1 MNLILLFLI
10 QDGFEKLSEELNDAD
25 WNAFPI
31 GEKYGIWIPIVLVIV
46 VFFGF
51 SYLTKIIENEQKI
64 KILIVKEDYTSGIS
78 YYISSGICY
87 IRSLLIINHF

>member
-1 MNLILLFLI
+1 MMNLILLFLI

-31 GEKYGIWIPIVLVIV
+31 GEKYGIWIPIALVIV

-51 SYLTKIIENEQKI
+51 SYLTKIIENEQK
-64 KILIVKEDYTSGIS
+64 
-78 YYISSGICY
+78 
-87 IRSLLIINHF
+87 